1 MEILLLLGGAALLLL
16 ATQKKGATGDPPSG
30 NDPLPLPRP
39 SGGDRPTL
47 DDLPEPGGK
56 DSAGIEQ
63 FRQNLE
69 QAILS
74 RTGQAVKLTSTT
86 KAELRQEYLMVLA
99 KLGKPVGT
107 APYPSTGNETPLTD
121 PKFVIG
127 QIVKT
132 TTMPRTEDRIRQRR
146 WNPIPNDWEYLLSS
160 PGTWF
165 PESLLEGESLIPPV
179 KPEPKGTNKFSI
191 GDQVRVPGSSQ
202 PSQIRTIDQIRWTGF
217 SWNYHFAGMLNF
229 TGENALVLV
238 TRAPPPV
245 TPKFSTGDRVTTKDG
260 PGTVGGSNWIVWNP
274 TTNQWD
280 YYLVEL
286 MFWYQESA
294 LVGATPEPEPFATP
308 TDSGLPFFRIGD
320 RVITKTG
327 KTGIISNWKW
337 TSPQEVWFYLLED
350 NSFTWWQESLLR
362 AA

>member
-1 MEILLLLGGAALLLL
+1 MEILLLLGGAALLLF
-16 ATQKKGATGDPPSG
+16 AAQKKGATGDPP
-30 NDPLPLPRP
+30 
-39 SGGDRPTL
+39 L
-47 DDLPEPGGK
+47 DDLPEPGSK
-56 DSAGIEQ
+56 ASPGIEQ

-74 RTGQAVKLTSTT
+74 RTGQAVQLTSTT
-86 KAELRQEYLMVLA
+86 MAELRQEYLMALA

-202 PSQIRTIDQIRWTGF
+202 PTQIRTIDQIRWTGV

-245 TPKFSTGDRVTTKDG
+245 TPKFRTGDRVITKDG
-260 PGTVGGSNWIVWNP
+260 PGTIGQSNWVAWNSVRYE
-274 TTNQWD
+274 WE

-286 MFWYQESA
+286 MFWYPESS
-294 LVGATPEPEPFATP
+294 LQK
-308 TDSGLPFFRIGD
+308 TDSGSSTGLPKFRIGN
-320 RVITKTG
+320 RVTTTTG

-350 NSFTWWQESLLR
+350 NSFTWWQENLLR